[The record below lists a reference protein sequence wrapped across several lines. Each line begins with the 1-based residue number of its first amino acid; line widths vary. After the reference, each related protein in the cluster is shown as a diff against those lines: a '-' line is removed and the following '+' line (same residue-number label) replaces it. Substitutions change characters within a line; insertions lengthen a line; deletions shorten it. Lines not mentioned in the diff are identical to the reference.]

1 MYKQFFAALDSTAL
15 PLAAMAFFVL
25 AFVVVVVRTFS
36 LKRTNDY
43 DAVAQLPLDDSADS
57 ASNSEPRPARAP
69 RGDA

>member
-25 AFVVVVVRTFS
+25 AFVVVIVRTFS

-43 DAVAQLPLDDSADS
+43 DAVAHLPLDDSSDLVA
-57 ASNSEPRPARAP
+57 NSEPHAQQAP
-69 RGDA
+69 RGDV